1 MSREDRYQ
9 IVLQRLYDAFDLRQY
24 LYFCPPDL
32 WEEART
38 VQDLVV
44 GLGGLADRAA
54 QQLALDENDRN
65 LVLSQCLILAHYY
78 EISPGSLEQML
89 AAIMRHEHQQA
100 QPDYT
105 QSLDYSF
112 RKALVAWG
120 QWLYESSRPVDSVLR
135 YHIGRLMFYICC
147 LDVEEPLGE

>member
-1 MSREDRYQ
+1 MSNEDRYQ
-9 IVLQRLYDAFDLRQY
+9 TVLQRLYDAFEFRQY
-24 LYFCPPDL
+24 MYFCPPDL

-44 GLGGLADRAA
+44 GLGGLADKAA
-54 QQLALDENDRN
+54 QQLTLDENDRD

-78 EISPGSLEQML
+78 EISPGSLERML
-89 AAIMRHEHQQA
+89 AAIMRHERQQA

-105 QSLDYSF
+105 RSLDYNF
-112 RKALVAWG
+112 RKVHVTWG
-120 QWLYESSRPVDSVLR
+120 QWLTESSRPVESVLR
-135 YHIGRLMFYICC
+135 YRIGRLMFYICC

>member
-9 IVLQRLYDAFDLRQY
+9 IVLQRLYDAFEFRQY
-24 LYFCPPDL
+24 MYYCPPYL

-44 GLGGLADRAA
+44 GLGGLADKAA
-54 QQLALDENDRN
+54 QQLTLDENDRD

-78 EISPGSLEQML
+78 EISPGSLERML
-89 AAIMRHEHQQA
+89 AAIMRHERQQA

-105 QSLDYSF
+105 RSLDYNF
-112 RKALVAWG
+112 RKACINWG
-120 QWLYESSRPVDSVLR
+120 QWLTESSRPVETVLR
-135 YHIGRLMFYICC
+135 YRIGRLMFYVCC
-147 LDVEEPLGE
+147 LDVEGSLGE

>member
-9 IVLQRLYDAFDLRQY
+9 IVLQRLYDAFEFRQY
-24 LYFCPPDL
+24 MYYCPPDL

-54 QQLALDENDRN
+54 QQLTLDENDRN
-65 LVLSQCLILAHYY
+65 LVLSQCFILAHYY
-78 EISPGSLEQML
+78 GISPGSLERML
-89 AAIMRHEHQQA
+89 AAIMRHERQQA
-100 QPDYT
+100 QPDYA
-105 QSLDYSF
+105 QPLDYNL
-112 RKALVAWG
+112 RKAHVTWG
-120 QWLYESSRPVDSVLR
+120 QWLTESSHPVESVLR
-135 YHIGRLMFYICC
+135 YRIGRLMFYICC